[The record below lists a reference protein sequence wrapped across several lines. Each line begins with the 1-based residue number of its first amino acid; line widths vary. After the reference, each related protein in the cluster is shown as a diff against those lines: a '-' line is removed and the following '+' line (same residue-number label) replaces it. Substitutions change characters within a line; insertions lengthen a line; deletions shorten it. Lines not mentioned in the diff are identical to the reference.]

1 MTLSESIAALVNYG
15 VETGLTP
22 ACEKIYTTNLLLDIF
37 HEDDYEE
44 PSQIPSLSLEEIL
57 KELLDEAVR
66 RELIPDSIAYRDL
79 FDTRLMNCLLP
90 RPAQVQADFWKQYE
104 MSPEAATAFFYK
116 FSQDSDYI
124 RRYRV
129 CKDQKWKISSDYGEI
144 DITINLSKP
153 EKDPKAIAAAKNAKA
168 SAYPKCQLCMEN
180 EGYAGRLNH
189 PARENHR
196 IIPITINDS
205 KWGFQYSPYVYYNE
219 HCIVFNGQHVPMKID
234 RAAFIKLFVFVKQ
247 FPHYFLGSNADL
259 PIVGGSILSHD
270 HFQGGHYTFAMAKA
284 PIAIPVTIPGYEDVE
299 SGIVKWPLSVLRI
312 RHKDEKRLIDLAE
325 HILKV
330 WRDYTDEDAFIYAYT
345 DGEPHNTIT
354 PIARKVDDTYE
365 LDLTLRN
372 NITTEEHSLG
382 VYHPH
387 AKLHHI
393 KKENI
398 GLIEVMGLAVLP
410 ARLKDEMAA
419 LEQAILDGAE
429 IREDEVL
436 AKHADWVEEFLPKYG
451 FTAGSGLEGEIT
463 PEKLHEIIQTEIGL
477 VFKEV
482 LLDAGVYKC
491 TEEGRKAFQKFVD
504 TVNA

>member
-90 RPAQVQADFWKQYE
+90 RPAQVQAEFWKQYE
-104 MSPEAATAFFYK
+104 ISPEEATAFFYK

-153 EKDPKAIAAAKNAKA
+153 EKDPKAIAAARNAKA

-234 RAAFIKLFVFVKQ
+234 RAAFIKLFDFVKQ

-312 RHKDEKRLIDLAE
+312 RHKDEKRLIDLAD

-372 NITTEEHSLG
+372 NITTEEHPLG

-387 AKLHHI
+387 ANLHHI

-410 ARLKDEMAA
+410 ARLKQEMA
-419 LEQAILDGAE
+419 LLKEYILTGKDIAKN
-429 IREDEVL
+429 EDL
-436 AKHADWVEEFLPKYG
+436 AKHAEWVAEFLPHY
-451 FTAGSGLEGEIT
+451 TSITEDNIDQILE
-463 PEKLHEIIQTEIGL
+463 QEIGK
-477 VFKEV
+477 VFVQV
-482 LLDAGVYKC
+482 LEDAGVYKW
-491 TEEGRKAFQKFVD
+491 TEEGHAAFLRFVQ
-504 TVNA
+504 AL